1 MGLEDMT
8 RTIKR
13 RLAAAAFFAAGLT
26 LALGHA
32 LAAGGAF
39 AVDDSEIGKPGEC
52 KVESWVSLASNRDFS
67 AATSPACAVKLGIPF
82 EIGAQLQR
90 SRSDSEWGTSGGLK
104 GKINLIPAEG
114 RAFGVG
120 LSGGTSWNL
129 INGASTGGFINVPV
143 TFALR
148 EDFKINING
157 GWMYDAT
164 TKIGYVT
171 WGAGFEWAFTKALP
185 LTLIGEVYGQSGR
198 LVPAEEDAAPP
209 NNSVREPRTQL
220 GLRYTPKENID
231 LDVIWGRNITGEN
244 ANWVTLGVN
253 LRF

>member
-1 MGLEDMT
+1 MT
-8 RTIKR
+8 QTIKR
-13 RLAAAAFFAAGLT
+13 RLAAAALFAAGL
-26 LALGHA
+26 ALSSGHA
-32 LAAGGAF
+32 FAAGGAF

-52 KVESWVSLASNRDFS
+52 KVESWVSFASNRDFS

-90 SRSDSEWGTSGGLK
+90 SRSDSEWGTGGTLK
-104 GKINLIPAEG
+104 GKINIIPAEG
-114 RAFGVG
+114 HAFGLG

-129 INGASTGGFINVPV
+129 LNGASTGGFINVPI

-148 EDFKINING
+148 EDFKISVNG

-171 WGAGFEWAFTKALP
+171 WGAGFEWNFTKALP
-185 LTLIGEVYGQSGR
+185 LTLIGEVYGQDGR
-198 LVPAEEDAAPP
+198 LAPVEPDAAPA
-209 NNSVREPRTQL
+209 NNSLREPRTQL